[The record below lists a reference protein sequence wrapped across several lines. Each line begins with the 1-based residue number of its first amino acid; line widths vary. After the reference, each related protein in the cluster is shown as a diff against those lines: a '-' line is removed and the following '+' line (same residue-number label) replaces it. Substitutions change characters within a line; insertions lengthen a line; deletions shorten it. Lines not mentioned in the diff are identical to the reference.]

1 MVLSLPGWAG
11 PPPVRKVQSK
21 RFITKVMF
29 IAAVARSRHNP
40 ATNSAFDGKIGLWAF
55 TEKVPAVRS
64 SRNRPAGTLVTKC
77 VEVTKE
83 TYKAKLIDGVIPAIK
98 ASGRLPRGTTP
109 SSSSRTTRSRTV
121 STTTRTC
128 WRHVPRMD
136 STSKSSTSRPTALTP
151 TC

>member
-1 MVLSLPGWAG
+1 MRSGSISSRMG
-11 PPPVRKVQSK
+11 RSSTCYDGEPPPVRKVQSK

-29 IAAVARSRHNP
+29 IAAVARPRHNP

-98 ASGRLPRGTTP
+98 AKWPAA
-109 SSSSRTTRSRTV
+109 TRHNLSLI
-121 STTTRTC
+121 
-128 WRHVPRMD
+128 HI
-136 STSKSSTSRPTALTP
+136 
-151 TC
+151 